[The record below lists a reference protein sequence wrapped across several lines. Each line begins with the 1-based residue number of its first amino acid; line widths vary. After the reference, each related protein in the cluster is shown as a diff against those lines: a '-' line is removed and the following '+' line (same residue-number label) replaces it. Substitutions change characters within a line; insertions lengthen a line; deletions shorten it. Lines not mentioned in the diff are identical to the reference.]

1 MAKLPRLLV
10 VDDMDSVRALVA
22 AIARECGF
30 DVAQASNGKQALTQC
45 QAAPGGFAAIV
56 CDWNMPQMN
65 GEEFV
70 NALRQ
75 DDKTTPVIM
84 LTAERDREKLMALI
98 DMGINGYILK
108 PFKPA
113 DLLKALSQVAAKVGA
128 RAPAA

>member
-1 MAKLPRLLV
+1 
-10 VDDMDSVRALVA
+10 
-22 AIARECGF
+22 
-30 DVAQASNGKQALTQC
+30 
-45 QAAPGGFAAIV
+45 
-56 CDWNMPQMN
+56 MN

-113 DLLKALSQVAAKVGA
+113 DLLKALSQVAAKAGA